1 MISVILEEELLQRY
15 RGKKVLVDSNL
26 LLLLLI
32 GSYDPSLIARFKR
45 VGKYSV
51 DDFELLRTFVLLFAT
66 VVTAPH
72 VLTEVSNL
80 ANSLGS
86 QIKEQWFG
94 HFRTTLQLFEEHPLK
109 AQNLSTKDEFLAFG
123 LTDAA
128 LCALCGEV
136 LLVTED
142 YKLSGFLQSKNLPV
156 INFSD
161 IRALQKLLYER

>member
-1 MISVILEEELLQRY
+1 MIFEGELLQRY
-15 RGKKVLVDSNL
+15 RGKKILVDSNL

-45 VGKYSV
+45 VSQYSAA
-51 DDFELLRTFVLLFAT
+51 DFELLEKFIRMFST
-66 VVTAPH
+66 VVTTPH

-86 QIKEQWFG
+86 PVKREWFS
-94 HFRTTLQLFEEHPLK
+94 HFRNALQLFDEQQFVSHEL
-109 AQNLSTKDEFLAFG
+109 ASKDEFLAFG
-123 LTDAA
+123 LTDTA
-128 LCALCGEV
+128 LSCLCGEA

-142 YKLSGFLQSKNLPV
+142 YRLSGYLRSKNLPV

-161 IRALQKLLYER
+161 IRALQKLRYER

>member
-1 MISVILEEELLQRY
+1 
-15 RGKKVLVDSNL
+15 

-32 GSYDPSLIARFKR
+32 GSHDLSLIARFKR
-45 VGKYSV
+45 TSGYTI
-51 DDFELLRTFVLLFAT
+51 DDYKLLADFVQMFSNVAT
-66 VVTAPH
+66 TPH

-86 QIKEQWFG
+86 PVKEQWFG

-109 AQNLSTKDEFLAFG
+109 AQSLSDKDEFLVFG

-128 LCALCGEV
+128 LCTLCGEV

-142 YKLSGFLQSKNLPV
+142 YRLSGYLRSKQHPV

-161 IRALQKLLYER
+161 IRAAQQRIV

>member
-1 MISVILEEELLQRY
+1 MILEEELLQRH
-15 RGKKVLVDSNL
+15 RGKKILVDSNL

-45 VGKYSV
+45 VDQYTV
-51 DDFELLRTFVLLFAT
+51 DDFELLSTFVLSFST
-66 VVTAPH
+66 VVTTPH

-86 QIKEQWFG
+86 PIKEHWFRR
-94 HFRTTLQLFEEHPLK
+94 FREALQLFDEQQVVSRE
-109 AQNLSTKDEFLAFG
+109 LSSKDEFLAFG

-128 LCALCGEV
+128 LCTLCGEV
-136 LLVTED
+136 LLITED
-142 YKLSGFLQSKNLPV
+142 GVLYRYLRSKNLPV

-161 IRALQKLLYER
+161 IRDLRAVQKHIYG

>member
-1 MISVILEEELLQRY
+1 MIFVVGICLNRSYNR
-15 RGKKVLVDSNL
+15 R
-26 LLLLLI
+26 LI
-32 GSYDPSLIARFKR
+32 DETSQIVNVSMR
-45 VGKYSV
+45 VSQYSAA
-51 DDFELLRTFVLLFAT
+51 DFELLEKFIRMFST
-66 VVTAPH
+66 VVTTPH
-72 VLTEVSNL
+72 VLTEVSDL

-86 QIKEQWFG
+86 PVKEQWFG

-128 LCALCGEV
+128 LSSLCGEA

-142 YKLSGFLQSKNLPV
+142 YRLSGYLRSKNLPV

-161 IRALQKLLYER
+161 IRALQKLLYG

>member
-1 MISVILEEELLQRY
+1 MLHEDELIQKF
-15 RGKKVLVDSNL
+15 RGKGILVDSNL

-32 GSYDPSLIARFKR
+32 GSHDLSLISRFKR
-45 VGKYSV
+45 TSGYTI
-51 DDFELLRTFVLLFAT
+51 DDYKLLADFVQMFSG
-66 VVTAPH
+66 VTTTPH

-86 QIKEQWFG
+86 PVKEQWFG
-94 HFRTTLQLFEEHPLK
+94 HFRTTLQLFEEHPLN
-109 AQNLSTKDEFLAFG
+109 AQSLSAKDEFLVFG

-128 LCALCGEV
+128 LCTLCGEV

-142 YKLSGFLQSKNLPV
+142 YRLSGYLRSKQYPV

-161 IRALQKLLYER
+161 IRTLQQRIV

>member
-1 MISVILEEELLQRY
+1 MILEEELLQRY
-15 RGKKVLVDSNL
+15 RGKKILVDSNL

-45 VGKYSV
+45 VEKYSV
-51 DDFELLRTFVLLFAT
+51 DDFELLREFVLLFST
-66 VVTAPH
+66 VVTTPH

-86 QIKEQWFG
+86 PVKEHWFG
-94 HFRTTLQLFEEHPLK
+94 HFRTTLHLFEERPLE
-109 AQNLSTKDEFLAFG
+109 ARSLSTKDEFLAFG
-123 LTDAA
+123 LTDTA
-128 LCALCGEV
+128 LFSLCGEA

-142 YKLSGFLQSKNLPV
+142 YRLSGYLQSKNLPV

-161 IRALQKLLYER
+161 IRAVQKLLYG